1 MTSDDLPHQV
11 RPLGSVRYGT
21 DRVRALLYKFLFDHV
36 LCPLHPP
43 LLGTALELGTAGAF
57 ETAGDGARGSA
68 CRLGARGSACR
79 LVRSRDGRYECWV
92 HSDVAAVN
100 EPAAGCSALDSAR
113 PRGSHAAGVRVD
125 LFC

>member
-1 MTSDDLPHQV
+1 MTSDDHPHQV

-21 DRVRALLYKFLFDHV
+21 DRVRALLYKFIFDHV

-43 LLGTALELGTAGAF
+43 LLGTALESGTAGAF

-79 LVRSRDGRYECWV
+79 LVRARDGRYEC
-92 HSDVAAVN
+92 
-100 EPAAGCSALDSAR
+100 AGFTATWL
-113 PRGSHAAGVRVD
+113 P
-125 LFC
+125 